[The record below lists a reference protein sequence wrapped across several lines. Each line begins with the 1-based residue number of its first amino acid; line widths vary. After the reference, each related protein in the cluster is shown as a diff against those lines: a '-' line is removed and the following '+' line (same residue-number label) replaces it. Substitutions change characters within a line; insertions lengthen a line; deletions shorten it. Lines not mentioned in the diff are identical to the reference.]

1 MTLDPDEEEEG
12 DKKGNNKVDPGGD
25 EKGDD
30 LGNVDGKRDGTFDGV
45 ADTDILN
52 ADDTNLKLPKAM
64 CLETMMEIYLVNQM
78 AETLVM
84 TKRTTIHLEMTNEI
98 YFQATK
104 VIDLV
109 F

>member
-12 DKKGNNKVDPGGD
+12 DKKGNNKGDPGGD
-25 EKGDD
+25 AKGDD
-30 LGNVDGKRDGTFDGV
+30 LGNIDGKRDGTFDGV
-45 ADTDILN
+45 ADIDTLN
-52 ADDTNLKLPKAM
+52 ADDTDLKLLKAM

-84 TKRTTIHLEMTNEI
+84 TKRTMIHLEMTNEI
-98 YFQATK
+98 YLQATK

-109 F
+109 Y